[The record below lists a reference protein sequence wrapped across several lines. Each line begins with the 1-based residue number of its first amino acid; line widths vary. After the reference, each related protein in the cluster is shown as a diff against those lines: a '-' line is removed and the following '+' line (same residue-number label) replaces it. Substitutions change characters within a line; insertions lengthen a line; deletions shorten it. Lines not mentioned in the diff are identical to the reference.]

1 MGVYNVAIKVGDE
14 MMEDF
19 FYEILD
25 ENMEVTQEMTFND
38 LKDLNEEYSS

>member
-25 ENMEVTQEMTFND
+25 EISYNSTKTYIAK
-38 LKDLNEEYSS
+38 L